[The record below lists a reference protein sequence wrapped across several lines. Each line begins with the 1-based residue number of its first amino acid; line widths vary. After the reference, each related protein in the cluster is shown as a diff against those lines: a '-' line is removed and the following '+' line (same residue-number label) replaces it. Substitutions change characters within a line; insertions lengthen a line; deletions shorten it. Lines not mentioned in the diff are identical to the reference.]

1 MDACDKESIWAK
13 EPYLVFT
20 KTIGGYDWDRQK
32 V

>member
-1 MDACDKESIWAK
+1 MDAAEKEGIFGKA
-13 EPYLVFT
+13 PYLVFT